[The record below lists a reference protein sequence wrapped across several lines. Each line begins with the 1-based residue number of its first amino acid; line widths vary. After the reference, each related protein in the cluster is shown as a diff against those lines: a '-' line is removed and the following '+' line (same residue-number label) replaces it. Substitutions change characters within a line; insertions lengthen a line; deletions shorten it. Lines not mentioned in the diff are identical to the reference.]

1 MIANDRECL
10 IRDDAVTMPMNS
22 TIVRKTLH
30 DDLVPLLRDMIIDG
44 ELEPGSRI
52 PEQAL
57 CARFG
62 VSRTPLREALKMLSV
77 KGLVRLLPNKGASV
91 VHITQKDVEELVPL
105 LGTIE
110 AHASELACARI
121 DETGLSRIAEMHKQL
136 LDNHRSGDEPAYL
149 KTNRALHAAIVAAA
163 GNHMLS
169 QVHHLV
175 EMQLCLLPVPR
186 KLAPQWDEALDD
198 HEEILKALRAR
209 DGARLSA
216 IMRNHVRH
224 KMIVIGRAF
233 EVRKTVGPMARR
245 TIQWSRSTAA
255 TRV

>member
-1 MIANDRECL
+1 
-10 IRDDAVTMPMNS
+10 MPMNS
-22 TIVRKTLH
+22 TMNATIARKTLH
-30 DDLVPLLRDMIIDG
+30 DDLLPLLRDMIIDG
-44 ELEPGSRI
+44 ELGPGSRI

-91 VHITQKDVEELVPL
+91 VHITQKEAEELIPL

-110 AHASELACARI
+110 AHASEPACARI
-121 DETGLSRIAEMHKQL
+121 DETGFTRIAELHKQL
-136 LDNHRSGDEPAYL
+136 LDRHRNGDEPGYL
-149 KTNRALHAAIVAAA
+149 KVNRAIHAAIVAAA

-186 KLAPQWDEALDD
+186 KLTPQWDEAIDD
-198 HEEILKALRAR
+198 HEKILQALRTR
-209 DGARLSA
+209 DGARLTT
-216 IMRNHVRH
+216 IMRDHVRH
-224 KMIVIGRAF
+224 KAAVIARAF
-233 EVRKTVGPMARR
+233 DSRKSPVPMARR
-245 TIQWSRSTAA
+245 IIQ
-255 TRV
+255 

>member
-1 MIANDRECL
+1 MA
-10 IRDDAVTMPMNS
+10 MNS
-22 TIVRKTLH
+22 TLARKALH
-30 DDLVPLLRDMIIDG
+30 DELLPLLRDMIIDG

-91 VHITQKDVEELVPL
+91 VHITQREAEELIPL

-121 DETGLSRIAEMHKQL
+121 NEAGLCRIAEMHGQL
-136 LDNHRSGDEPAYL
+136 LECHRSGDEPGYL
-149 KTNRALHAAIVAAA
+149 RINRAIHAAIVAAA
-163 GNHMLS
+163 GSRTLS

-175 EMQLCLLPVPR
+175 DMQLCLLPVPR
-186 KLAPQWDEALDD
+186 KLTPQWDDAVDD
-198 HEEILKALRAR
+198 HEDMLQALRAR
-209 DGARLSA
+209 DGARLTT
-216 IMRNHVRH
+216 IMRDHVRH
-224 KMIVIGRAF
+224 RAIVIGRAF
-233 EVRKTVGPMARR
+233 EARKALGVVARR
-245 TIQWSRSTAA
+245 AIQ
-255 TRV
+255 

>member
-1 MIANDRECL
+1 MA
-10 IRDDAVTMPMNS
+10 MNS
-22 TIVRKTLH
+22 TLDRKALH
-30 DDLVPLLRDMIIDG
+30 DELLPLLRDMIIDG

-91 VHITQKDVEELVPL
+91 VHITQREAEELIPL

-121 DETGLSRIAEMHKQL
+121 NEAGLSRIAEMHGKL
-136 LDNHRSGDEPAYL
+136 LECHRSGDEPGYL
-149 KTNRALHAAIVAAA
+149 RINRAIHAAIVAAA
-163 GNHMLS
+163 GSRTLS

-175 EMQLCLLPVPR
+175 DMQLCLLPVPR
-186 KLAPQWDEALDD
+186 KLTPQWDDAVND
-198 HEEILKALRAR
+198 HEDILKALRAR
-209 DGARLSA
+209 DGARLTT
-216 IMRNHVRH
+216 IMRDHVRH
-224 KMIVIGRAF
+224 RAIVIGRAF
-233 EVRKTVGPMARR
+233 EARKALGVVARR
-245 TIQWSRSTAA
+245 AIQ
-255 TRV
+255 

>member
-1 MIANDRECL
+1 MT
-10 IRDDAVTMPMNS
+10 VNS

-44 ELEPGSRI
+44 ELGPGSRI

-57 CARFG
+57 CDRFG

-91 VHITQKDVEELVPL
+91 AHITQKEAEELIPL

-121 DETGLSRIAEMHKQL
+121 DEAGLSRIADMHGLL
-136 LDNHRSGDEPAYL
+136 LDNHRNGDEAGYL

-163 GNHMLS
+163 GNHTLS

-175 EMQLCLLPVPR
+175 DMQLCLLPVSR
-186 KLAPQWDEALDD
+186 KLAPQWDEAVDE
-198 HEEILKALRAR
+198 HEDILKTLRTR
-209 DGARLSA
+209 DGVRLSA

-224 KMIVIGRAF
+224 KMVVIGRAF
-233 EVRKTVGPMARR
+233 EVRKALGPIARR
-245 TIQWSRSTAA
+245 IIQ
-255 TRV
+255 

>member
-1 MIANDRECL
+1 
-10 IRDDAVTMPMNS
+10 MNSS

-30 DDLVPLLRDMIIDG
+30 DALLPLLRDMIIDG
-44 ELEPGSRI
+44 ELGPGSRI

-57 CARFG
+57 CDRFG

-91 VHITQKDVEELVPL
+91 AHITQKEAEELIPL

-121 DETGLSRIAEMHKQL
+121 DETGLSRIADMHRQL
-136 LDNHRSGDEPAYL
+136 LDDHRNGDEPGYL

-163 GNHMLS
+163 GNHTLS

-175 EMQLCLLPVPR
+175 DMQLCLLPVPR
-186 KLAPQWDEALDD
+186 KLAPQWDEAIDD
-198 HEEILKALRAR
+198 HEDILKALRTR
-209 DGARLSA
+209 DAARLSA
-216 IMRNHVRH
+216 IMRDHVRH

-233 EVRKTVGPMARR
+233 EARKALGPMTRR
-245 TIQWSRSTAA
+245 TIQ
-255 TRV
+255 

>member
-1 MIANDRECL
+1 M
-10 IRDDAVTMPMNS
+10 AVNS
-22 TIVRKTLH
+22 TIARKTLH
-30 DDLVPLLRDMIIDG
+30 DELLPLLRDMIIDG
-44 ELEPGSRI
+44 ELGPGSRI

-77 KGLVRLLPNKGASV
+77 KGLVRLLPNRGASV
-91 VHITQKDVEELVPL
+91 VHITQKEAEELIPL

-121 DETGLSRIAEMHKQL
+121 DEAGLSRIAELHRQL
-136 LDNHRSGDEPAYL
+136 LDRHRSGDEPGYL
-149 KTNRALHAAIVAAA
+149 KTNRAIHAAIVAAA

-175 EMQLCLLPVPR
+175 VMQLCLLPVAR
-186 KLAPQWDEALDD
+186 KLTPQWDEAVDD
-198 HEEILKALRAR
+198 HEDILKALFTR
-209 DGARLSA
+209 DGTRLA
-216 IMRNHVRH
+216 TIMRNHVRH

-233 EVRKTVGPMARR
+233 EARR
-245 TIQWSRSTAA
+245 ALGVVARRAIQ
-255 TRV
+255 

>member
-10 IRDDAVTMPMNS
+10 IRDDALTMPMNS

-110 AHASELACARI
+110 ATPASW
-121 DETGLSRIAEMHKQL
+121 
-136 LDNHRSGDEPAYL
+136 PAPGS
-149 KTNRALHAAIVAAA
+149 TR
-163 GNHMLS
+163 
-169 QVHHLV
+169 
-175 EMQLCLLPVPR
+175 
-186 KLAPQWDEALDD
+186 
-198 HEEILKALRAR
+198 R
-209 DGARLSA
+209 D
-216 IMRNHVRH
+216 
-224 KMIVIGRAF
+224 
-233 EVRKTVGPMARR
+233 
-245 TIQWSRSTAA
+245 
-255 TRV
+255 